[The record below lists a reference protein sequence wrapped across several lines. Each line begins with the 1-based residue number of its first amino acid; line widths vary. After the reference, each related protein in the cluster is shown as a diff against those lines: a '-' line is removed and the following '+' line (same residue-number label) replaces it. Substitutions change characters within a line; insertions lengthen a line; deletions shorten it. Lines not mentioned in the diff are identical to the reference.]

1 MKRLHFGIA
10 AIFGLVLGLAAC
22 GGGDGGSGTEPSTD
36 VYQLGNA
43 WVGYVNESSTKPF
56 TISGSIEGVGVTG
69 SGTLTYGQLV
79 SATFE
84 SRAALSKTM
93 VATGT
98 VSAMGQSAPYGASA
112 TSYYDSKYLPLGAS
126 SNVGYAVVSGTAVI
140 PQTARV
146 NDTGTVATTIVYA
159 DSSKATVVGT
169 STTTY
174 ALLPDTSAT
183 ALLKIVETSKNQDG
197 SMAGMA
203 VSTYRMTPAG
213 ALTHLTEEMTAGTVT
228 LTLTF

>member
-22 GGGDGGSGTEPSTD
+22 GGGDGGSGT
-36 VYQLGNA
+36 
-43 WVGYVNESSTKPF
+43 
-56 TISGSIEGVGVTG
+56 
-69 SGTLTYGQLV
+69 
-79 SATFE
+79 
-84 SRAALSKTM
+84 
-93 VATGT
+93 
-98 VSAMGQSAPYGASA
+98 
-112 TSYYDSKYLPLGAS
+112 
-126 SNVGYAVVSGTAVI
+126 AVI
-140 PQTARV
+140 PQTAQV